1 MPEGLGRSLVPGQ
14 DSPSLAHKLLDH
26 NSLCVLVDGI
36 WLEQAVLAL
45 GPPPQSGLGLSLSH
59 RTRIPS

>member
-26 NSLCVLVDGI
+26 NSLCVLVDEI

-45 GPPPQSGLGLSLSH
+45 GPPTERVRSL
-59 RTRIPS
+59 PLP